1 MKRILVTGCAGFIG
15 SHLCE
20 KLLHLNYLVVGIDNF
35 DAFYSKEIKIKNLS
49 GFITHKNFTF
59 HELDLTFPTELQSLS
74 VNVDAVIHLAGKAGV
89 RPSINNP
96 LAYINHNII
105 ATQTVL
111 DFMRNSGC
119 NKLIFASSSSVY
131 GNCKSTPFKEDMN
144 VDYPIS
150 PYAASKKSAEL
161 FNYTYHHLYKIDI
174 VNLRFF
180 TVYGERQR
188 PDLAI
193 HKFIKDIINNKPI
206 TMFGDG
212 STARDYTYISDT
224 VAGIVAA
231 LGYIFSA
238 NNVYEI
244 VNLGNNTPIQ
254 LSTLIETIENVL
266 NKKAIIEHL
275 PMQQGDVDITYAS
288 IEKAQQLFNYQPK
301 TALKEG
307 LTNFVDWI
315 KEESI

>member
-20 KLLHLNYLVVGIDNF
+20 KLLNLNYIVVGIDNF
-35 DAFYSKEIKIKNLS
+35 DVFYAKDIKIKNLS

-59 HELDLTFPTELQSLS
+59 YELDLTFPEQLNLLPKKI
-74 VNVDAVIHLAGKAGV
+74 DAVIHLAGKAGV
-89 RPSINNP
+89 RPSIEAP

-111 DFMRNSGC
+111 DFMKNTNC
-119 NKLIFASSSSVY
+119 KKLLFASSSSVY
-131 GNCKSTPFKEDMN
+131 GNCKTIPFTEDMN

-150 PYAASKKSAEL
+150 PYASSKKSAEL
-161 FNYTYHHLYKIDI
+161 LNHTYHHLYKIDI
-174 VNLRFF
+174 INLRFF

-193 HKFIKDIINNKPI
+193 HKFVKNILDDKPI
-206 TMFGDG
+206 NMFGNG
-212 STARDYTYISDT
+212 SSARDYTYVGDT

-231 LGYIFSA
+231 LNYLFSA
-238 NNVYEI
+238 SNCYAL
-244 VNLGNNTPIQ
+244 VNLGNNKPIK
-254 LSTLIETIENVL
+254 LSDLIATIEDVL
-266 NKKAIIEHL
+266 HKKAIIEHL

-301 TALKEG
+301 TSLTEG
-307 LTNFVDWI
+307 ITNFIAWI
-315 KEESI
+315 KK